1 MISGL
6 YTLPGFCDTAMAA
19 ACANLLL
26 GPTMKRSNVYPSISG
41 ISSAEGRFSRYS
53 SSSSSPAS
61 TTSSNGQ
68 ENRS

>member
-41 ISSAEGRFSRYS
+41 ISISVIIKSAL
-53 SSSSSPAS
+53 
-61 TTSSNGQ
+61 SSNVLFFFAVV
-68 ENRS
+68 R